1 MSKIN
6 TRSKFSRLAKGALA
20 GASLLLVVGLAGCAA
35 AADDTAKTDPNA
47 PVAENGDGRIDSGE
61 SIGIPSTDADLIT
74 VACDISESGELS
86 AVNAQQLV
94 GFGQYM
100 SYLVAN
106 PASIDPSSTIT
117 DAAKAQQL
125 ADGYTPLGQ
134 MIYEQT
140 KAANIPLPADLKAGL
155 DKVCAGDVFA
165 IA

>member
-1 MSKIN
+1 MTKS
-6 TRSKFSRLAKGALA
+6 TSPSKFSRLAKGALV
-20 GASLLLVVGLAGCAA
+20 GASLLLVVGLAGCTA
-35 AADDTAKTDPNA
+35 AADDAAKVDPNA

-61 SIGIPSTDADLIT
+61 SIGIPSTEADLIT
-74 VACDISESGELS
+74 VACDISASGELS

-106 PASIDPSSTIT
+106 PASIDASSSIS

-140 KAANIPLPADLKAGL
+140 QTENIPLPGDLKAGL
-155 DKVCAGDVFA
+155 DEVCAGDVFA